1 MTCSCCQIVPHEND
15 DAVTKGVNTI
25 LTDVAVYIMAGI
37 LGAVAGIAIN
47 EVLRRRSLG
56 SRRSQAEEQARALVQ
71 GAGRGAD
78 NLVREAKLE
87 AKDLLLQA
95 RTGPGKGEKE
105 KSSGV

>member
-1 MTCSCCQIVPHEND
+1 MTCSCCQIVPHKND

-71 GAGRGAD
+71 GAR
-78 NLVREAKLE
+78 
-87 AKDLLLQA
+87 
-95 RTGPGKGEKE
+95 
-105 KSSGV
+105 